1 MQKIGEGKT
10 ATVYSDGEYAYKKY
24 HQHYDKN
31 NIHYEVNVQN
41 EIYNKTKL
49 NVAKYEIVEDQIK
62 MTLFH
67 GVTLADR
74 ILVEHY
80 PYWLEDFVDLQSQT
94 YEYEDLELHQSYPIY
109 EKQITASSLNETL
122 KKSALESLARIDKLS
137 VLCHFDF
144 HPLNILY
151 DQEKYYI
158 IDWTNAKLGH
168 PAMDIASTYIIF
180 RQFLPN
186 QADDYITMILAKTG
200 IKMLDVLKSLPV
212 MSFIK
217 LRENEDPEQELL
229 LTSFIN
235 QSDFIFNKSKE

>member
-1 MQKIGEGKT
+1 MKKIGEGKT
-10 ATVYSDGEYAYKKY
+10 ATVYSDTEYAYKKY
-24 HQHYDKN
+24 HSHYDSN

-41 EIYNKTKL
+41 EIYHKTKL
-49 NVAKYEIVEDQIK
+49 NVAKYEIIEDYIK

-80 PYWLEDFVDLQSQT
+80 PNWLKDFVDLQSQI
-94 YEYEDLELHQSYPIY
+94 YEYKDLDLYQSYPIY
-109 EKQITASSLNETL
+109 EKQIIASSLDETL
-122 KKSALESLARIDKLS
+122 KNSALESLASIDKLT

-151 DQEKYYI
+151 DNELYYI

-168 PAMDIASTYIIF
+168 PAMDIASTYIIY

-186 QADDYITMILAKTG
+186 QADEYLQMILEKTG
-200 IKMLDVLKSLPV
+200 MNKRDVLLSLPV

-217 LRENEDPEQELL
+217 LRENEEPEQESLL
-229 LTSFIN
+229 ISFIDKTD
-235 QSDFIFNKSKE
+235 SIFY